1 MQRNLIIASVVA
13 IAVIVLGVGA
23 YLILLSNGDDVALAR
38 LDRLVRDQNGEYQN
52 ATYDVAEDRLVV
64 EGLILRDFA
73 AAPDAE
79 PLDLIAVGHL
89 NVVGLARFRWR
100 DVLFSGRA
108 QRIFEHLSASDI
120 ALTESGQTIRITSI
134 AMEEVSFLEGNLDR
148 EETLTRSQ
156 VLGRA
161 LLQLDAEEI
170 QIAGFSS
177 PAEGPTGMQLSDL
190 RITGVHGGAVDT
202 VTAQGLRLWDQGQIG
217 TVGDTVR
224 LQSAA
229 MSLANLDARVP
240 LTRLAAGGPIEFS
253 RQSDIPLYR
262 SFSMNDLTV
271 EQEGGQPLTVDSL
284 QVENE
289 AYEGPMPT
297 QSTWSL
303 SALRVPFDGGF
314 VDQQEVAVLRD
325 LGYEDLVFNFRYGF
339 VFDVATQDFDLSDV
353 SVGIEDMMD
362 MEVQLHIRDVPFTED
377 MIDSTTDALLSDG
390 FVTAVLEHAAVQGGR
405 LSVTDRG
412 VFERVVNLNAGRA
425 GIPPEEYLQASI
437 EELEAKRIEVASSTP
452 AVQTIDALITF
463 LQDPT
468 SITVTI
474 APDEAV
480 PLHQL
485 IVVTQINPLVL
496 VELLNLEV
504 SAGD

>member
-1 MQRNLIIASVVA
+1 MQRNLIIAGVVA
-13 IAVIVLGVGA
+13 IAIIVLGVGA
-23 YLILLSNGDDVALAR
+23 YLTLLSNGDDFALAR

-89 NVVGLARFRWR
+89 DVIGLARFSLR

-108 QRIFEHLSASDI
+108 QRIFERLAASDI
-120 ALTESGQTIRITSI
+120 ALTESGQTIRIASV
-134 AMEEVSFLEGNLDR
+134 AMEDVSFVEGNLDR
-148 EETLTRSQ
+148 EENLTRSQ

-161 LLQLDAEEI
+161 LLQLDAAEI
-170 QIAGFSS
+170 HVSGFES

-224 LQSAA
+224 LQSAGITL
-229 MSLANLDARVP
+229 SGLDARVP
-240 LTRLAAGGPIEFS
+240 LTRLAAGAGIEFD
-253 RQSDIPLYR
+253 RQSDIPIYQ
-262 SFSMNDLTV
+262 SFSLNDLIV
-271 EQEGGQPLTVDSL
+271 EHEGGQPLTVGSL
-284 QVENE
+284 QVENG

-303 SALRVPFDGGF
+303 SALRVPFDGTF
-314 VDQQEVAVLRD
+314 VDPQEVAVLRD

-339 VFDVATQDFDLSDV
+339 EFDLASQDFDLSDV
-353 SVGIEDMMD
+353 SVGIEDVMD
-362 MEVQLHIRDVPFTED
+362 MEMQLHIRNVPFTED
-377 MIDSTTDALLSDG
+377 MIDSTADALLSEG
-390 FVTAVLEHAAVQGGR
+390 FATAVLEQAAVQGGR
-405 LSVTDRG
+405 LSITDRG

-425 GIPPEEYLQASI
+425 GIPTEEYLQTSI
-437 EELEAKRIEVASSTP
+437 EELEAKRIEVASSEP
-452 AVQTIDALITF
+452 AVQTIDALILF

-474 APDEAV
+474 SPDEAV

-485 IVVTQINPLVL
+485 IVVSQINPMVL